1 MTDAPHA
8 THLAQIAAILAA
20 WGMTPE
26 HAGRTAEVMA
36 WADLHGIDSHGMS
49 MLTVYD
55 QRRRAGRL
63 RMDARPH
70 LLRETPVSA
79 LVDADGGLGHVPS
92 RLAMEAAIG
101 RARTIGVGVVVV
113 RNSAHFGACGFYA
126 AMAAEAGLVGMVA
139 TSASGIQ
146 VAPTGGRQAR
156 LGTDPWA
163 FAAPGR
169 PGEPF
174 LLDMATT
181 TVAAGRIRN
190 KANEGVPCPPGWV
203 VTADG
208 QPSTDPLEAV
218 EKGGSLTPL
227 GGSPDGASHKGYG
240 LSAMVNILGSCLSG
254 ATLITDPMHTKK
266 PQGQDIGHFFLAMS
280 PTLFR
285 TEEAFRGDVATFC
298 DALRATDADR
308 PGAAGAG
315 GRRSRARHRRAAR
328 ARRRPGRA
336 EAAAARARDRG
347 AVRRGLAA
355 GRRLTAAGLPVPTDV
370 GGGCATP
377 LDGGG
382 AADAARRRRG
392 AARRRPRVTG
402 LLDAVRGRWGLP
414 VPTDVGGGCATPLD
428 GGGGASVALL

>member
-1 MTDAPHA
+1 MANASYD
-8 THLAQIAAILAA
+8 THLAQITAILTAWAMPADHAA
-20 WGMTPE
+20 
-26 HAGRTAEVMA
+26 RTAEVMA

-63 RMDARPH
+63 RMDAMPRVE
-70 LLRETPVSA
+70 RETPVSA

-92 RLAMEAAIG
+92 RLAMETAIG
-101 RARTIGVGVVVV
+101 KARGIGIGVVPV

-126 AMAAEAGLVGMVA
+126 SMAAEAGMIGMVA

-146 VAPTGGRQAR
+146 VAPTGGKQAR

-163 FAAPGR
+163 FAAPGK

-203 VTADG
+203 MTAGG
-208 QPSTDPLEAV
+208 QPSTNPLEAA
-218 EKGGSLTPL
+218 ENGGTLTSL
-227 GGSPDGASHKGYG
+227 GGSREGSSYKGYG
-240 LSAMVNILGSCLSG
+240 LSMMVNILGSCLSG

-285 TEEAFRGDVATFC
+285 DEQDFRADVVSLC
-298 DALRATDADR
+298 GVLRATTPVDPAQ
-308 PGAAGAG
+308 PVQVAGDPE
-315 GRRSRARHRRAAR
+315 RAN
-328 ARRRPGRA
+328 
-336 EAAAARARDRG
+336 
-347 AVRRGLAA
+347 
-355 GRRLTAAGLPVPTDV
+355 
-370 GGGCATP
+370 
-377 LDGGG
+377 
-382 AADAARRRRG
+382 AARRRREGIPVGPKLLLKIRAIAESSG
-392 AARRRPRVTG
+392 APW
-402 LLDAVRGRWGLP
+402 LLGD
-414 VPTDVGGGCATPLD
+414 
-428 GGGGASVALL
+428 